1 MSSRYTAAM
10 LAELV
15 GVPPAQVRAW
25 QRRGWL
31 VAIEETHRLA
41 QFDFTE
47 LTVARQLADLHRAGA
62 TSKLL
67 ARKLA
72 EINRRFP
79 DVARPLAELS
89 LVLDGKKLLVRRAGG
104 LIEPGGQLR
113 IDFDGLTEANQDE
126 PRPTIP
132 ASGLFLA
139 RTAPAQADPMAPE
152 QLANWA
158 ADFEEAGDLAAAAE
172 YYRAALAAGGPQ
184 PVLCFHLAE
193 VLYRAGD
200 LTAAR
205 ERYFMALE
213 LDEEYLEARA
223 NVGCVLLELGEK
235 ELAAAAFEGALDLH
249 EGYSDVHYHLAKLYD
264 ELARAADAE
273 RHWARFLDLAPDSPW
288 ADEARERLGVEGA

>member
-15 GVPPAQVRAW
+15 GVHAAQVRAW

-31 VAIEETHRLA
+31 VAVEETHRLA
-41 QFDFTE
+41 EFDFTE

-113 IDFDGLTEANQDE
+113 LDFDGLEEAGHDE
-126 PRPTIP
+126 PHTIP

-139 RTAPAQADPMAPE
+139 RGAPALADRAPPE
-152 QLANWA
+152 QLSAWA

-205 ERYFMALE
+205 ERYFMSLE
-213 LDEEYLEARA
+213 LDEDYLEARA

-288 ADEARERLGVEGA
+288 ADEARERLSPARE